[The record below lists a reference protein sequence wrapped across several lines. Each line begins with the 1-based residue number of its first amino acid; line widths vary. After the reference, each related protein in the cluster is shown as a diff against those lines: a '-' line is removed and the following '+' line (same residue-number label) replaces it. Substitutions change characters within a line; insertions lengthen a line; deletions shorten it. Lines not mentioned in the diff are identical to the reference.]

1 MKKLILILILFS
13 STSVWSNS
21 GIYDCVGSEN
31 LTEGQRVKV
40 IFKTIKEGFTFKLN
54 SLTLTITKV
63 DNFIQ
68 GQYRNDDD
76 ELKIQV
82 DLNQALA
89 ELVISEKV
97 SYRETMIRRD
107 YKCKFTPTT

>member
-13 STSVWSNS
+13 STSIWSNS
-21 GIYDCVGSEN
+21 GIYDCVGSE
-31 LTEGQRVKV
+31 TAFKGQKAKV

-63 DNFIQ
+63 DNVIE

-76 ELKIQV
+76 ELKV
-82 DLNQALA
+82 KVSLNQAGAYLI
-89 ELVISEKV
+89 ISQKV
-97 SYRETMIRRD
+97 PWSETMSSEN
-107 YKCKFTPTT
+107 YVCQFTPTT